1 MHASATSSY
10 ATPQRV
16 RGATSMLS
24 TGVRDLACG
33 DSFTVL
39 VDGKGELWGWGDNS
53 RGQLSRP
60 TLSRLTTA
68 TADAIDRALI
78 PTRLDAAP
86 AGGGSAG
93 LGVVHSVAA
102 GHSHCIAISDSR
114 DAWSWGWNEYGQLG
128 LENFTP
134 FHYRPQ
140 KVEGALVGKICT
152 AVACGERHSVVAAH
166 ETTRDAADHGAQ
178 AYSFGSNSNGQLGT
192 AKEKGQMGFVECS
205 PTPQHV
211 VLNPDLEFGLQRTR
225 KDAGA
230 TPRSRSPAAVRRR
243 AQQVDQ
249 SSYLGGGDYS
259 GGGPRPNVQR
269 LNDHPSE
276 FGLSVRRLACGARH
290 TLAVV
295 ERTRG
300 RGRQF
305 SVWAWGQN
313 SKGQLG
319 LASNAGVAA
328 AKGCGAMA
336 IPHRVAAMDEV
347 SGGDLAGVEI
357 ACGAAASYVALG
369 GHVYSCASWRP
380 RGCLATALTAC
391 SLLHAGGNN
400 HAGQLGTSTE
410 SQDSIHL
417 ISKQQRDTDV
427 IREVDMSRV
436 SQAGA
441 GDRLMC
447 VAAGGDHASVWAD
460 SSSSAVLAD
469 GSAPPRRFEDCSLPK
484 KCEIAVM
491 GHDCVLLEDCI
502 QVRWPRWTAHSCA
515 SLTGAVD
522 SLSAAIAARRRWKT
536 PSANGSSTFRHR
548 GRVLLARLATR
559 HSCTHWRQR
568 KPPPLLL
575 WRRRRTPPARRR
587 SRLQGGRAALLG
599 TGHAHQGARRAH
611 ANRRARGRRS
621 GLRPRPPAPPR
632 PRQPGKAGLLGPTQR
647 SRQKRTHLGGWSCRR
662 LQSGDSALLRGRW

>member
-86 AGGGSAG
+86 AAGGSAG

-102 GHSHCIAISDSR
+102 GHSHCVAISDSR

-128 LENFTP
+128 LENFNP

-380 RGCLATALTAC
+380 RGCFATALTAARC
-391 SLLHAGGNN
+391 CA
-400 HAGQLGTSTE
+400 Q
-410 SQDSIHL
+410 
-417 ISKQQRDTDV
+417 
-427 IREVDMSRV
+427 
-436 SQAGA
+436 GA
-441 GDRLMC
+441 TIT
-447 VAAGGDHASVWAD
+447 
-460 SSSSAVLAD
+460 
-469 GSAPPRRFEDCSLPK
+469 P
-484 KCEIAVM
+484 
-491 GHDCVLLEDCI
+491 
-502 QVRWPRWTAHSCA
+502 
-515 SLTGAVD
+515 D
-522 SLSAAIAARRRWKT
+522 SLA
-536 PSANGSSTFRHR
+536 
-548 GRVLLARLATR
+548 
-559 HSCTHWRQR
+559 
-568 KPPPLLL
+568 
-575 WRRRRTPPARRR
+575 
-587 SRLQGGRAALLG
+587 
-599 TGHAHQGARRAH
+599 
-611 ANRRARGRRS
+611 
-621 GLRPRPPAPPR
+621 PAPR
-632 PRQPGKAGLLGPTQR
+632 AKTRYT
-647 SRQKRTHLGGWSCRR
+647 
-662 LQSGDSALLRGRW
+662 